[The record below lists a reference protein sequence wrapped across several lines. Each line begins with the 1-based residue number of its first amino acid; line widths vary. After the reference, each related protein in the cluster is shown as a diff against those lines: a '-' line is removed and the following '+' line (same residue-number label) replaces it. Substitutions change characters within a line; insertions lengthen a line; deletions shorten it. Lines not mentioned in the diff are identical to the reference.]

1 MFEIHLFIFAMR
13 FRPGGFRFHWL
24 NMLSVT
30 LFAANDVN
38 QLRREQAWDLFAMI
52 LFHVNFIFQYQ
63 FLTHELNPSHQLDFS
78 KQFDRVI
85 FCICLV
91 LHDLQSHNP
100 SSLLATTFWHAAVAA
115 FTQDL
120 DKFIALGNLFP

>member
-13 FRPGGFRFHWL
+13 FRPRGFRFHWL
-24 NMLSVT
+24 NMLSIN

-38 QLRREQAWDLFAMI
+38 QLRREQAWDLLAMI

-63 FLTHELNPSHQLDFS
+63 FLTNELNPSHQLDFS

-91 LHDLQSHNP
+91 LHDLQCHDP
-100 SSLLATTFWHAAVAA
+100 PSLLATTFRHAAVAA
-115 FTQDL
+115 FTQDF